1 VSLEVEPSAADRS
14 SGPLI
19 ALVAGEPSGDSLG
32 ARLMRALRRQTSG
45 KVRFV
50 GVGGPQM
57 ASEGLN
63 SIFPIEDIS
72 VIGIIE
78 VIPHIPVVLR
88 RIRQT
93 VRAIEAAR
101 PQVIVTIDSPTFSF
115 QVARRL
121 KCAGIPLVHYVAPSV
136 WAWKAWRAK
145 HMAAYYDQVL
155 ALLPFEPPYFEAVG
169 LPCSFVGHPAV
180 EDVAE
185 QPDAGLPFRH
195 RHDIPEGAPLLCL
208 CPGSRRSEVVR
219 LLPVFGETLQI
230 LCQRHPDLRIV
241 VPAVD
246 AVAGEIAKAA
256 EGWSTPVTLLRGV
269 EEKTA
274 AFEAS
279 DVALAASGTVVLELA
294 VAGVPT
300 VVSYRV
306 SAVTA
311 FIARR
316 LLKVKYVN
324 LINLVL
330 DRGLVPEL
338 LQEECRPD
346 RLAQEVLRLL
356 DDQQA
361 REAQIEGGKEV
372 ARRLGTGEVLPS
384 ERAASIVLKLLG

>member
-1 VSLEVEPSAADRS
+1 VSFEAAAAGCPD
-14 SGPLI
+14 GPLI
-19 ALVAGEPSGDSLG
+19 ALVAGEPSGDFLG
-32 ARLMRALRRQTSG
+32 ARLMRALRRLTDG
-45 KVRFV
+45 KVRFI

-57 ASEGLN
+57 AAEGLD
-63 SIFPIEDIS
+63 SIFPIQDIS

-101 PQVIVTIDSPTFSF
+101 PQAVVTIDSPTFSF

-121 KCAGIPLVHYVAPSV
+121 KGAGIPLVHYVAPSV
-136 WAWKAWRAK
+136 WAWKAWRAR

-185 QPDAGLPFRH
+185 QPDAGLPFRR
-195 RHDIPEGAPLLCL
+195 RHAIPEDAPLLCL
-208 CPGSRRSEVVR
+208 CPGSRRGEVAR
-219 LLPVFGETLQI
+219 LLSVFGETLRI
-230 LCQRHPDLRIV
+230 LRQRHPDLRIV

-246 AVAGEIAKAA
+246 AVADEIAKAA
-256 EGWSTPVTLLRGV
+256 AGWSTPVTRLRGA

-294 VAGVPT
+294 VAGVPS
-300 VVSYRV
+300 VVAYRV

-311 FIARR
+311 FLARR

-324 LINLVL
+324 LVNLVL

-346 RLAQEVLRLL
+346 RLAEEVGRLL
-356 DDQQA
+356 DDRQA
-361 REAQIEGGKEV
+361 RDAQIEGGREV
-372 ARRLGTGEVLPS
+372 ARRLGTGEGLPS
-384 ERAASIVLKLLG
+384 ERAASIILKRVG